1 MKGQLITIV
10 EAIPTKQVP
19 STCIYIIWP
28 EKGSDQQ
35 RLFIF
40 IINQKQELPYLP
52 PPPLL
57 NKKPMGHIAH
67 LKNSSQ

>member
-10 EAIPTKQVP
+10 GAIPTKQVP
-19 STCIYIIWP
+19 STCIYNTK
-28 EKGSDQQ
+28 KGSDQQ
-35 RLFIF
+35 QVFIF
-40 IINQKQELPYLP
+40 IHNQKLELPYLP

-67 LKNSSQ
+67 LRNNFNQ